1 MLGASEEAGR
11 SEQLLSELASAYEDR
26 NATAIEITLD
36 SVILEIKSCSV
47 KQEAFGTSSCIEVI
61 FSFLREIM
69 YHPHVEPVIDAQI
82 GSVFSV
88 FPSDETT
95 QRKQREL
102 IAKCYWVLVR
112 LCRRDMSKATANT
125 SNIELIANY
134 RKSLEI
140 ITVLSKMHIQHPDII
155 LPAMWLIMILASDS
169 SERQF
174 RLAAA
179 NTTVLIVKVMVEH
192 GGDASIA
199 EMACR
204 AARNIAAGDADI
216 VAKFVEDKVCEA
228 IVGILRVQ
236 LGQPPF
242 CKELEGT
249 DVTVEGIKELEGT
262 DVTVEGIKESVVI
275 DKDQQT
281 LEAAQLQEDVCTESK
296 SSSGS
301 AAVSEAAL
309 WAIVNLA
316 CEDNVSTILG
326 AVGGIDSVVD
336 AMHAFRTAGVALAG
350 TSAIRNMSSVGTHNY
365 ALLARTTV
373 CEVLVSLLVE
383 HSTDT
388 ELLETG
394 LWAIT
399 NLSCDCILSDRLGS
413 LGVPKVMLDFYYRFA
428 TATATATATAHH
440 IASHN
445 NITLLYHQL
454 KFKLSVNLITFICM

>member
-1 MLGASEEAGR
+1 MLGTSEEAGR
-11 SEQLLSELASAYEDR
+11 SEQLLSELTSAYADR

-36 SVILEIKSCSV
+36 LVILEITSSSV
-47 KQEAFGTSSCIEVI
+47 KQEAFGTSSCVDDI
-61 FSFLREIM
+61 FSFLREII
-69 YHPHVEPVIDAQI
+69 YHPYVEPVVDSQV

-88 FPSDETT
+88 FPSDEIT
-95 QRKQREL
+95 QIKQREL
-102 IAKCYWVLVR
+102 ISKCYWVLVR

-134 RKSLEI
+134 PKSLEI
-140 ITVLSKMHIQHPDII
+140 ITGLSKMHIRFPDII
-155 LPAMWLIMILASDS
+155 LPTMWLIMILASDS

-174 RLAAA
+174 KLAAA

-192 GGDASIA
+192 AGDISIA

-216 VAKFVEDKVCEA
+216 VAKFVEDKVCEG

-242 CKELEGT
+242 CKELEGNE
-249 DVTVEGIKELEGT
+249 VAVEGIKALEGN
-262 DVTVEGIKESVVI
+262 DVTVTDVKESAVI

-281 LEAAQLQEDVCTESK
+281 LEAAESK
-296 SSSGS
+296 SQCGS

-309 WAIVNLA
+309 WAIVNLT

-326 AVGGIDSVVD
+326 AVGGIDAVVD
-336 AMHAFRTAGVALAG
+336 AMHTFRTAGVAVAG

-365 ALLARTTV
+365 ALLAKTTV

-383 HSTDT
+383 HPTDI

-413 LGVPKVMLDFYYRFA
+413 LGVPKIMLDFYYRFA
-428 TATATATATAHH
+428 TALHIRTSHQTTISQHH
-440 IASHN
+440 ITAIN
-445 NITLLYHQL
+445 LY
-454 KFKLSVNLITFICM
+454 SNGVST

>member
-1 MLGASEEAGR
+1 MLGASEDPGR
-11 SEQLLSELASAYEDR
+11 NEKLLSELTSAYADR

-36 SVILEIKSCSV
+36 SVILEITSCSV
-47 KQEAFGTSSCIEVI
+47 KQEAFGTSSCIEVV

-69 YHPHVEPVIDAQI
+69 YHPYVEPVINAQI

-95 QRKQREL
+95 QIKQREL
-102 IAKCYWVLVR
+102 IAKCYWLLVR

-140 ITVLSKMHIQHPDII
+140 ITELSKMHIKHPDII
-155 LPAMWLIMILASDS
+155 LPTMWLIMILASDS

-179 NTTVLIVKVMVEH
+179 NTTVLIVKVMVQH
-192 GGDASIA
+192 AGDTSIA

-204 AARNIAAGDADI
+204 AARNIASGDADI
-216 VAKFVEDKVCEA
+216 VAKFVEDKVCEG

-249 DVTVEGIKELEGT
+249 DVTVEGIKESEGN
-262 DVTVEGIKESVVI
+262 DVSVEDLKESAVI

-281 LEAAQLQEDVCTESK
+281 LEATESK
-296 SSSGS
+296 SQCGS

-326 AVGGIDSVVD
+326 AVGGIDAVVD
-336 AMHAFRTAGVALAG
+336 AMHTFRTAGVALAG

-365 ALLARTTV
+365 ALLAKTTV

-383 HSTDT
+383 HSTDI
-388 ELLETG
+388 ELLETS

-399 NLSCDCILSDRLGS
+399 NLSCDCVLSDRLGS
-413 LGVPKVMLDFYYRFA
+413 LGVPKIMLDFYYRFA
-428 TATATATATAHH
+428 TVMHIKSHH
-440 IASHN
+440 ITISHHC
-445 NITLLYHQL
+445 HQL
-454 KFKLSVNLITFICM
+454 VFKLSVNFTLFICMLSFIIIRTVE